1 MAFLLCPGFFQ
12 GGKLFDPRISE
23 LWPGRFPRKLQL
35 EALRDFNYPKLYV
48 PWPQLLWFFFCCS
61 PLQLQSPTKFGFQD
75 FFFADCSHFDVEEL
89 KCSVCFP
96 PQALI
101 CGELDILKDWCYE
114 AVSSAPKIEKM
125 KNLGLPLGIGL
136 IVWGWNSGGAEIRAF
151 PALFFFYLNPH
162 FLQSS
167 ALKSKRILL
176 FCPGAEFLQVNS
188 LCCSRHQRAGRA
200 SLIFPI

>member
-23 LWPGRFPRKLQL
+23 LWPGRFPRKFQL

-48 PWPQLLWFFFCCS
+48 PWPQLCGFFFAAPLCS
-61 PLQLQSPTKFGFQD
+61 SRVPQNLDFRI

-125 KNLGLPLGIGL
+125 KNLGLPLGIGAGIQGVL
-136 IVWGWNSGGAEIRAF
+136 KSEPF
-151 PALFFFYLNPH
+151 LLCFFF
-162 FLQSS
+162 
-167 ALKSKRILL
+167 I
-176 FCPGAEFLQVNS
+176 
-188 LCCSRHQRAGRA
+188 
-200 SLIFPI
+200 